1 MTDNLPLKRF
11 RVIDMTHARAGPT
24 CVRLLSDWG
33 ADVIMVEPPLES
45 GKNRV
50 GSTGKRHGFD
60 FQNLHRNKRA
70 ISINLK
76 TEEGK
81 EIFFKLIKDADV
93 LVENFRSVVKHKL
106 GIDYDTVKKI
116 NPRLV
121 YASISGFGQTG
132 PYAERHGVDQI
143 AQGMGGLMSVTG
155 NPEDGPM
162 RVGIPITDL
171 CSGMFLAHAVLMA
184 LLDREVTGKG
194 QWVHTSLL
202 ETMISMLD
210 LQAARYLINGEV
222 PKANGNYHPTGVP
235 VGRYKTKDGH
245 IVMSASSTRFPR
257 LCKAIDREDLI
268 DHPDYASVDKRA
280 ENREA
285 LNAIIEEE
293 FSNFTSAEIT
303 DMLIEAGV
311 PCGPVNNIEQ
321 VFADPQV
328 QHLKMARTQEHP
340 ELGSFNVVGT
350 PINFSNVDRPVTCF
364 RHTPEASEHTDDVLA
379 DLGYDATTISK
390 LREKNVI

>member
-1 MTDNLPLKRF
+1 MSDNLPLKRF
-11 RVIDMTHARAGPT
+11 RVIDLTQARAGPT

-70 ISINLK
+70 ITINLK

-106 GIDYDTVKKI
+106 GIDYETVKKI
-116 NPRLV
+116 NPRIV

-155 NPEDGPM
+155 DPKGGPM

-184 LLDREVTGKG
+184 LLDREVTGEG

-210 LQAARYLINGEV
+210 LQAARYLIKGEV
-222 PKANGNYHPTGVP
+222 PKSAGNYHPTGTP

-257 LCKAIDREDLI
+257 LCKAIDLEELI
-268 DHPDYASVDKRA
+268 DHPDYNTVDKRT

-285 LNAIIEEE
+285 LNAIVEERLM
-293 FSNFTSAEIT
+293 NFTSAEIT
-303 DMLIEAGV
+303 EILIEAGV
-311 PCGPVNNIEQ
+311 PCGPVNTVDQ

-328 QHLKMARTQEHP
+328 KHLKMSRTQEHP
-340 ELGSFNVVGT
+340 ELGTFDVVGT
-350 PINFSNVDRPVTCF
+350 PINFSKVSRPNTCS
-364 RHTPEASEHTDDVLA
+364 RHTPESSEHTDEVLG
-379 DLGYDATTISK
+379 DLGYDSETING
-390 LREKNVI
+390 LREKGVI

>member
-1 MTDNLPLKRF
+1 
-11 RVIDMTHARAGPT
+11 
-24 CVRLLSDWG
+24 
-33 ADVIMVEPPLES
+33 
-45 GKNRV
+45 
-50 GSTGKRHGFD
+50 
-60 FQNLHRNKRA
+60 
-70 ISINLK
+70 
-76 TEEGK
+76 
-81 EIFFKLIKDADV
+81 
-93 LVENFRSVVKHKL
+93 
-106 GIDYDTVKKI
+106 
-116 NPRLV
+116 
-121 YASISGFGQTG
+121 
-132 PYAERHGVDQI
+132 
-143 AQGMGGLMSVTG
+143 
-155 NPEDGPM
+155 
-162 RVGIPITDL
+162 
-171 CSGMFLAHAVLMA
+171 
-184 LLDREVTGKG
+184 
-194 QWVHTSLL
+194 
-202 ETMISMLD
+202 
-210 LQAARYLINGEV
+210 
-222 PKANGNYHPTGVP
+222 

-364 RHTPEASEHTDDVLA
+364 RHTPKASEHTDDVLA